1 MLLLNKKFYKLENQ
15 SLKVKWVFTE
25 STSQQGSVMF
35 RSLFIL

>member
-1 MLLLNKKFYKLENQ
+1 MLLNKKFYKELENQ